1 MNIVLEYVVV
11 FMGVFIFNY
20 FANRITSKKLSKG
33 QFPTEVLYLK
43 RIYKITI
50 PKKSYSKFMMICSFI
65 NTFIISTIYIIIMY
79 LVNHIILRIIIGVIL
94 LILMI
99 IICYGFLAKYYLW
112 KEGR

>member
-11 FMGVFIFNY
+11 FIGVFIFNY
-20 FANRITSKKLSKG
+20 FANRITSKKLSNG
-33 QFPTEVLYLK
+33 QVPTEVLYLK
-43 RIYKITI
+43 RLYKITI

-79 LVNHIILRIIIGVIL
+79 LVNHIILRIVIGVIL